1 MLVKFQ
7 TNFRG
12 ATIAAAILWA
22 AAASAQSFP
31 TAPPAQNSAPSTWSS
46 SPTQYPAQSQ
56 SPTPAVPRVA
66 PPALA
71 PSAWQDRQPTPRPAI
86 APKAHAFSDKS
97 GTVPLGAAKRMRLD
111 IDVGNVFV
119 RTDATGQVSYR
130 VRIETDGNEAN
141 AREIL
146 DSYRVRA
153 TSPGKII
160 VLSARVPTQNYSGS
174 LWVTYELSVPRNL
187 HVEIST
193 GVGNIE
199 MQDSNSAVQLETGGG
214 NITVGN
220 VSEAKLDTK
229 GGHIVIGN
237 VAGDLSAK
245 SGGGHITAAN
255 IGGDADLNTSGGHI
269 HAGSIGGQANLETG
283 GGNISVDRAS
293 SEVTATSAAGQ
304 ISFGEAAG
312 AINAHT
318 SGGGIRVLRV
328 AGPMQ
333 LESHGGSILLTQV
346 ENEVHASTGTGSITA
361 WFSPGGKIINA
372 SDLAA
377 KQGDI
382 VIYVPRS
389 LAITIDATVES
400 PEHRIVA
407 DPGLPMKVNYV
418 TNAAGKQQHG
428 ECELNGGGKVLHLRA
443 AAGNIHLIYADSM
456 KLQSQAIEQ
465 QLRLQTKQFQEQ
477 MKQMAEL
484 AQTSE
489 VTQYTE
495 QTRMQIQQV
504 MQELAAEQDRMARD
518 VFMPMPALAPMPPMA
533 ANGQMPAI
541 PATTTL
547 APMAPTATMPAMSH
561 TPSPNLPSG
570 NTPVI
575 APMPPEPPPAMTEI
589 WWMKLDQLWY
599 GGVKVDAADQQKRCT
614 YAPRPEY
621 PDEAQQAGIEGS
633 VELRVLID
641 RDGHVEDVRGIS
653 GEQVLVN
660 SAANTVRKWRYKP
673 MMLDGKPVPV
683 VTTVRLEFRLM

>member
-1 MLVKFQ
+1 M
-7 TNFRG
+7 
-12 ATIAAAILWA
+12 
-22 AAASAQSFP
+22 S
-31 TAPPAQNSAPSTWSS
+31 
-46 SPTQYPAQSQ
+46 
-56 SPTPAVPRVA
+56 
-66 PPALA
+66 
-71 PSAWQDRQPTPRPAI
+71 
-86 APKAHAFSDKS
+86 SDKT
-97 GTVPLGAAKRMRLD
+97 GTVPVGMAKRVRLD
-111 IDVGNVFV
+111 IDFGNVFI
-119 RTDATGQVSYR
+119 RTDATGQVSYH
-130 VRIETDGNEAN
+130 VRLETDEHQGDALSV
-141 AREIL
+141 L
-146 DSYRVRA
+146 DAYRVKTATPPRA
-153 TSPGKII
+153 II
-160 VLSARVPTQNYSGS
+160 LSGRIPSQNYSGS
-174 LWVTYELSVPRNL
+174 LWITYELSVPRNMR
-187 HVEIST
+187 VEVST

-199 MQDSNSAVQLETGGG
+199 MQDSNGEVQLETGGG

-220 VSEAKLDTK
+220 VSEAKLETK

-237 VAGDLSAK
+237 VKGDLSAN

-255 IGGDADLNTSGGHI
+255 IGGDAELVTSGGHI
-269 HAGSIGGQANLETG
+269 HAGSIGGEAKLETG

-361 WFSPGGKIINA
+361 WFSPSGKLLNA

-377 KQGDI
+377 KHGDI

-389 LAITIDATVES
+389 LAITIDALVES
-400 PEHRIVA
+400 PEHHIVA

-428 ECELNGGGKVLHLRA
+428 ECQLNGGGEVLHLRA
-443 AAGNIHLIYADSM
+443 AAGNIHLIYADTLM
-456 KLQSQAIEQ
+456 KQQSLAMEQ
-465 QLRLQTKQFQEQ
+465 QLHLQTKQFQEQ
-477 MKQMAEL
+477 MKQMTEL

-489 VTQYTE
+489 ITQYTE
-495 QTRMQIQQV
+495 QTRAQIQQI
-504 MQELAAEQDRMARD
+504 MQQLVNEQEQMARD
-518 VFMPMPALAPMPPMA
+518 IFTPMPAFAPMPPVPPMSPTPSA
-533 ANGQMPAI
+533 PAI
-541 PATTTL
+541 
-547 APMAPTATMPAMSH
+547 APTPRVDSSA
-561 TPSPNLPSG
+561 
-570 NTPVI
+570 PVAARAPYAI
-575 APMPPEPPPAMTEI
+575 APNPSAPAVAPTPPAQPVPPMTEV

-599 GGVKVDAADQQKRCT
+599 GGVKVDAADQQKRCVF
-614 YAPRPEY
+614 APRPEY

-641 RDGHVEDVRGIS
+641 REGHVEDVHGIS

-660 SAANTVRKWRYKP
+660 AAVDTVRKWRYTP
-673 MMLDGKPVPV
+673 LMLDGKPVPV

>member
-1 MLVKFQ
+1 MAL
-7 TNFRG
+7 
-12 ATIAAAILWA
+12 AAAILWA
-22 AAASAQSFP
+22 ACASAQSFP
-31 TAPPAQNSAPSTWSS
+31 TAPPAATAPQGPWFSPSTS
-46 SPTQYPAQSQ
+46 QYPPQAQ
-56 SPTPAVPRVA
+56 SPTPAIPRSSS
-66 PPALA
+66 PTLA
-71 PSAWQDRQPTPRPAI
+71 PQAFTLDAWQDRQPTPRPAM
-86 APKAHAFSDKS
+86 APKAHAFADKT
-97 GTVPLGAAKRMRLD
+97 GTIPVGLAKRVRLD
-111 IDVGNVFV
+111 IDFGNVFV

-130 VRIETDGNEAN
+130 VRIETDGRNDN

-146 DSYRVRA
+146 DAYRVKEM
-153 TSPGKII
+153 SPGRVI
-160 VLSARVPTQNYSGS
+160 VLTGRVPSQNYSGS
-174 LWVTYELSVPRNL
+174 LWVTYELTVPRNL
-187 HVEIST
+187 RVEVTT

-199 MQDSNSAVQLETGGG
+199 MQDSKAEVQLETGGG

-220 VSEAKLDTK
+220 VAEAKLETK

-255 IGGDADLNTSGGHI
+255 IAGDAELTTSGGHI
-269 HAGSIGGQANLETG
+269 HAGSIGGEATLETG

-361 WFSPGGKIINA
+361 WFSPGGKLFNA

-389 LAITIDATVES
+389 LAITIDAIVES
-400 PEHRIVA
+400 PDHRILA
-407 DPGLPMKVNYV
+407 DAGLPMKVNYI
-418 TNAAGKQQHG
+418 TNAAGREQHG
-428 ECELNGGGKVLHLRA
+428 ECILNGGGKVLHLRA
-443 AAGNIHLIYADSM
+443 AAGNIHLMYADSMM
-456 KLQSQAIEQ
+456 KLQSQAMEQ
-465 QLRLQTKQFQEQ
+465 QLHLQTKQFQEQ
-477 MKQMAEL
+477 MKQMTDF
-484 AQTSE
+484 AQATE

-495 QTRMQIQQV
+495 QTRVQLQQI
-504 MQELAAEQDRMARD
+504 MQELAAEQDQMAHD
-518 VFMPMPALAPMPPMA
+518 IFMPMLAPMP
-533 ANGQMPAI
+533 MPGTLPPVARPPGMSAT
-541 PATTTL
+541 PAV
-547 APMAPTATMPAMSH
+547 APMAPVEST
-561 TPSPNLPSG
+561 SPM
-570 NTPVI
+570 I
-575 APMPPEPPPAMTEI
+575 ARTPPPAATTVGPTPAIAPVPPERPMTEV

-599 GGVKVDAADQQKRCT
+599 GGVKVDAADQQKRCV
-614 YAPRPEY
+614 YSPRPEY

-660 SAANTVRKWRYKP
+660 AAANTVRKWRYKP
-673 MMLDGKPVPV
+673 MMLDGKPVPGGNH
-683 VTTVRLEFRLM
+683 RAA